1 MTDAGIL
8 DYRLLEGS
16 EGSCVYQYCVPAL
29 TCRRDYVD
37 VNNEYMK
44 KSDGILV
51 RKLSVASNKKTLKPQ
66 TEREYISH
74 TTKR

>member
-1 MTDAGIL
+1 M
-8 DYRLLEGS
+8 
-16 EGSCVYQYCVPAL
+16 PAL

>member
-1 MTDAGIL
+1 MQEYLTI
-8 DYRLLEGS
+8 GS
-16 EGSCVYQYCVPAL
+16 LKAARARAFIN